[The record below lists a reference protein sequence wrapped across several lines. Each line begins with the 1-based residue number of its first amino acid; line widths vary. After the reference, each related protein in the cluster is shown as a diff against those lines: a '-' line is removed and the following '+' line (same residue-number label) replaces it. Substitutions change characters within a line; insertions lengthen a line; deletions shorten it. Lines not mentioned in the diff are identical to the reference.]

1 MQKLPLEMKTLN
13 KEMFFIV
20 NNKDALLGMSKP
32 INKSYVMKKIWQKDD
47 LATNILVNNFTVG
60 KDLDFDERLA
70 KYDVKGSMAHCK
82 MLAETGII
90 SQEESGQMLYVLNT
104 ILDKIE
110 DGSFEIDK
118 EAEDIHSQIEAI
130 LIEELGDTGKKI
142 HTARSRNDQ
151 VLLDIKLYLL
161 DEIREITALTDEFF
175 QILIKLADQHKNVLL
190 PGYTHLQIAMPSSFG
205 LWFGAYAEALLDDVE
220 MLFSTKNIINKNPL
234 GSAAGYGSSFPINRE
249 STTYNLGFQS
259 MNYNS
264 VYAQMT
270 RGKSEKL
277 LSMAMATL
285 AGTLAKFAYDVCL
298 YLNQNFDF
306 ISFPKEF
313 TTGSSI
319 MPHKKNPDIFELVRA
334 RCNRIQA
341 LPNELI
347 LLTNNL
353 PSGYHRDV
361 QLTKEILFPAIDSLK
376 ECLEIVSYT
385 LPNIQVKD
393 GILEDEKYKYL
404 FSVEKINQEVKNGS
418 SFRDAYVK
426 VGQEIENNE
435 FEFEPGDLDYTH
447 QGSLGNLCLDKI
459 EYQFNKLKNKL
470 LG

>member
-1 MQKLPLEMKTLN
+1 
-13 KEMFFIV
+13 
-20 NNKDALLGMSKP
+20 
-32 INKSYVMKKIWQKDD
+32 MKKIWQKDD
-47 LATNILVNNFTVG
+47 LATNILVNKFTVG

-90 SQEESGQMLYVLNT
+90 SVGESEQMLSVLADILNDIESGNFV
-104 ILDKIE
+104 
-110 DGSFEIDK
+110 IDK
-118 EAEDIHSQIEAI
+118 EAEDIHSQVEAI
-130 LIEELGDTGKKI
+130 LIEKLGDTGKKI

-175 QILIKLADQHKNVLL
+175 QILIKLADQHKNKLI
-190 PGYTHLQIAMPSSFG
+190 PGYTHFQIAMPSSFG
-205 LWFGAYAEALLDDVE
+205 LWLGAYAEALLDDVE
-220 MLFSTKNIINKNPL
+220 LLFSVKNIINKNPL
-234 GSAAGYGSSFPINRE
+234 GSAAGYGSSFPIDRE

-270 RGKSEKL
+270 RGKSEKM

-285 AGTLAKFAYDVCL
+285 AGTLGKFSYDVCL
-298 YLNQNFDF
+298 YLSQNFDF

-376 ECLEIVSYT
+376 ECLEILNYT

-404 FSVEKINQEVKNGS
+404 FSVEKINEEVKKGS

-435 FEFEPGDLDYTH
+435 FEFETGNLNHTH
-447 QGSLGNLCLDKI
+447 QGSIGNLCLDKI

>member
-1 MQKLPLEMKTLN
+1 
-13 KEMFFIV
+13 
-20 NNKDALLGMSKP
+20 
-32 INKSYVMKKIWQKDD
+32 MKKIWQKDD

-70 KYDVKGSMAHCK
+70 KYDAKGSMAHCK

-90 SQEESGQMLYVLNT
+90 SQEESEQMLSVLNS
-104 ILDKIE
+104 ILHKIE

-161 DEIREITALTDEFF
+161 DEIREITVLTDEFF
-175 QILIKLADQHKNVLL
+175 QILIQLADQHKNVLL

-220 MLFSTKNIINKNPL
+220 MLFSVKNIINKNPL

-270 RGKSEKL
+270 RGKSEKML
-277 LSMAMATL
+277 AMAMATL
-285 AGTLAKFAYDVCL
+285 AGTLGKFAYDVCL
-298 YLNQNFDF
+298 YLSQNFDF

-334 RCNRIQA
+334 RCNRIQS

-347 LLTNNL
+347 LLTTNL

-376 ECLEIVSYT
+376 ECLEILSYT
-385 LPNIQVKD
+385 LPNIKVKD

-404 FSVEKINQEVKNGS
+404 FSVEKINEEVKNGS

-426 VGQEIENNE
+426 VGQEVENNA
-435 FEFEPGDLDYTH
+435 FEFEPGNLEHTH
-447 QGSLGNLCLDKI
+447 QGSIGNLCLDKI

>member
-1 MQKLPLEMKTLN
+1 
-13 KEMFFIV
+13 
-20 NNKDALLGMSKP
+20 
-32 INKSYVMKKIWQKDD
+32 MKKIWQKDD
-47 LATNILVNNFTVG
+47 NATNILVNKFTVG

-82 MLAETGII
+82 MLAEVGII
-90 SQEESGQMLYVLNT
+90 SDEESAQMLCVMEEVLAE
-104 ILDKIE
+104 IE
-110 DGSFEIDK
+110 KGTFEIDK
-118 EAEDIHSQIEAI
+118 SAEDIHSQIESI
-130 LIEELGDTGKKI
+130 LIEKLGDTGKKI

-161 DEIREITALTDEFF
+161 DEIREITTLTDEFF

-220 MLFSTKNIINKNPL
+220 MLFSIKSIINKNPL
-234 GSAAGYGSSFPINRE
+234 GSAAGYGSSFPIDRE

-270 RGKSEKL
+270 RGKSEKI

-285 AGTLAKFAYDVCL
+285 AGTLGKFAYDVCL
-298 YLNQNFDF
+298 YLSQNFDF

-334 RCNRIQA
+334 RCNRIQS
-341 LPNELI
+341 LPNEFI

-353 PSGYHRDV
+353 PSGYHRDM

-376 ECLEIVSYT
+376 ECLEILTYT

-404 FSVEKINQEVKNGS
+404 FSVEKINEEVKNGS

-435 FEFEPGDLDYTH
+435 FDFEIKNLNHTH
-447 QGSLGNLCLDKI
+447 QGSIGNLCLDKI

-470 LG
+470 LA

>member
-1 MQKLPLEMKTLN
+1 
-13 KEMFFIV
+13 
-20 NNKDALLGMSKP
+20 
-32 INKSYVMKKIWQKDD
+32 MKKIWQKDN
-47 LATNILVNNFTVG
+47 LATNIAVNTFTVG

-82 MLAETGII
+82 MLAEVGII
-90 SQEESGQMLYVLNT
+90 STEESEQMLSVLES
-104 ILDKIE
+104 ILE
-110 DGSFEIDK
+110 DIKAGTFEIDTT
-118 EAEDIHSQIEAI
+118 AEDIHSQIEAI
-130 LIEELGDTGKKI
+130 LIEKLGDTGKKI

-161 DEIREITALTDEFF
+161 DEIREITTLTDGFF
-175 QILIKLADQHKNVLL
+175 QTLIQLAEQHKEVLL

-220 MLFSTKNIINKNPL
+220 MLFSVKNIINKNPL

-270 RGKSEKL
+270 RGKSEKML
-277 LSMAMATL
+277 AMAMATL
-285 AGTLAKFAYDVCL
+285 AGTLGKFAYDVCL
-298 YLNQNFDF
+298 YLSQNFDF

-334 RCNRIQA
+334 RCNRIQS

-347 LLTNNL
+347 LLTSNL

-376 ECLEIVSYT
+376 ECLEILNYT
-385 LPNIQVKD
+385 LPNIQVRD

-404 FSVEKINQEVKNGS
+404 FSVEKINEEVKKGS

-426 VGQEIENNE
+426 IGQEIENNE
-435 FEFEPGDLDYTH
+435 FEFETGKLSHTH
-447 QGSLGNLCLDKI
+447 QGSIGNLCLDKI
-459 EYQFNKLKNKL
+459 EYQFNKLKNKI

>member
-1 MQKLPLEMKTLN
+1 
-13 KEMFFIV
+13 
-20 NNKDALLGMSKP
+20 
-32 INKSYVMKKIWQKDD
+32 MKKIWQKDD
-47 LATNILVNNFTVG
+47 LATNILVNKFTVG

-90 SQEESGQMLYVLNT
+90 TREESEQMLDVLAD
-104 ILDKIE
+104 ILNDIE
-110 DGSFEIDK
+110 NGGFEIDK

-130 LIEELGDTGKKI
+130 LIEKLGDTGKKI

-161 DEIREITALTDEFF
+161 DEVREITALTDEFF
-175 QILIKLADQHKNVLL
+175 QILIKLADQHKNILL

-205 LWFGAYAEALLDDVE
+205 LWFGAYAEALLDDIE
-220 MLFSTKNIINKNPL
+220 LLFSVKNIINKNPL
-234 GSAAGYGSSFPINRE
+234 GSAAGYGSSFPIDRE

-259 MNYNS
+259 MNYNA

-270 RGKSEKL
+270 RGKSEKM

-285 AGTLAKFAYDVCL
+285 AGTLGKFAYDVCL
-298 YLNQNFDF
+298 YLSQNFDF

-334 RCNRIQA
+334 RCGRIQA

-376 ECLEIVSYT
+376 ECLEILSYT
-385 LPNIQVKD
+385 LPNIEVKD

-404 FSVEKINQEVKNGS
+404 FSVEKINEEVKKGS

-435 FEFEPGDLDYTH
+435 FEFETGNLEHTH
-447 QGSLGNLCLDKI
+447 QGSIGNLCLDKV

>member
-1 MQKLPLEMKTLN
+1 
-13 KEMFFIV
+13 
-20 NNKDALLGMSKP
+20 
-32 INKSYVMKKIWQKDD
+32 MKKIWQKDNN
-47 LATNILVNNFTVG
+47 ATNILVNKFTVG

-70 KYDVKGSMAHCK
+70 EYDVKGSMAHCK
-82 MLAETGII
+82 MLAEVGII
-90 SQEESGQMLYVLNT
+90 SIEESEQMLLVLKE
-104 ILDKIE
+104 ILEDIE
-110 DGSFEIDK
+110 NGTFEIDK
-118 EAEDIHSQIEAI
+118 NAEDIHSQIESI
-130 LIEELGDTGKKI
+130 LIEKLGDTGKKI

-161 DEIREITALTDEFF
+161 DEIREIAALTDEFF
-175 QILIKLADQHKNVLL
+175 QILIKSAEQHKKVLL

-205 LWFGAYAEALLDDVE
+205 LWFGAYAEALLDDME
-220 MLFSTKNIINKNPL
+220 MLFSVKNIINKNPL
-234 GSAAGYGSSFPINRE
+234 GSAAGYGSSFPIDRE
-249 STTYNLGFQS
+249 STTFNLGFQS

-270 RGKSEKL
+270 RGKSEKM

-285 AGTLAKFAYDVCL
+285 AGTLSKFSYDVCL
-298 YLNQNFDF
+298 YLSQNFDF

-334 RCNRIQA
+334 HCNRIQS
-341 LPNELI
+341 LPNEFI

-353 PSGYHRDV
+353 PSGYHRDM

-376 ECLEIVSYT
+376 ECLEILNYT
-385 LPNIQVKD
+385 VPNIQVKD

-418 SFRDAYVK
+418 SFRDAYIK
-426 VGQEIENNE
+426 VGQEIEKGE
-435 FEFEPGDLDYTH
+435 FDFKMENLNHTH
-447 QGSLGNLCLDKI
+447 QGSIGNLCLDKI

-470 LG
+470 VG

>member
-1 MQKLPLEMKTLN
+1 
-13 KEMFFIV
+13 
-20 NNKDALLGMSKP
+20 
-32 INKSYVMKKIWQKDD
+32 MKKIWQKDD
-47 LATNILVNNFTVG
+47 LATNILVTQFTVG
-60 KDLDFDERLA
+60 KDLDFDERLP

-90 SQEESGQMLYVLNT
+90 TQEESEQMLSVLNS
-104 ILDKIE
+104 ILNKIE
-110 DGSFEIDK
+110 EGSFEIDK
-118 EAEDIHSQIEAI
+118 DAEDIHSQVEAI

-175 QILIKLADQHKNVLL
+175 QILIQLADQHKNVLL

-220 MLFSTKNIINKNPL
+220 MLFSVKNIINKNPL

-270 RGKSEKL
+270 RGKSEKM

-285 AGTLAKFAYDVCL
+285 AGTLGKFAYDVCL
-298 YLNQNFDF
+298 YLSQNFDF

-334 RCNRIQA
+334 RCNRIQS

-376 ECLEIVSYT
+376 ECLEILSYT

-404 FSVEKINQEVKNGS
+404 FSVEKINEEVKNGS

-435 FEFEPGDLDYTH
+435 FEFEPGNLEHTH
-447 QGSLGNLCLDKI
+447 QGSIGNLCLDKI

>member
-1 MQKLPLEMKTLN
+1 
-13 KEMFFIV
+13 
-20 NNKDALLGMSKP
+20 
-32 INKSYVMKKIWQKDD
+32 MKKIWQKDD
-47 LATNILVNNFTVG
+47 LATNILVNQFTVG

-90 SQEESGQMLYVLNT
+90 TKEESEQMLSVLHS
-104 ILDKIE
+104 ILNQIE
-110 DGSFEIDK
+110 DGTFEIDK
-118 EAEDIHSQIEAI
+118 EAEDIHSQVEAI

-175 QILIKLADQHKNVLL
+175 QILIQLADQHKNVLL
-190 PGYTHLQIAMPSSFG
+190 PGYTHFQIAMPSSFG

-220 MLFSTKNIINKNPL
+220 MLFSVKNIINKNPL

-270 RGKSEKL
+270 RGKSEKML
-277 LSMAMATL
+277 AMAMATL
-285 AGTLAKFAYDVCL
+285 AGTLGKFAYDVCL
-298 YLNQNFDF
+298 YLSQNFDF

-334 RCNRIQA
+334 RCNRIQS

-347 LLTNNL
+347 LLTSNL

-376 ECLEIVSYT
+376 ECLEILSYT
-385 LPNIQVKD
+385 LPNIKVKD

-404 FSVEKINQEVKNGS
+404 FSVEKINEEVKSGS

-426 VGQEIENNE
+426 VGQEIENNT
-435 FEFEPGDLDYTH
+435 FEFEPGNLEHTH
-447 QGSLGNLCLDKI
+447 QGSIGNLCLDKI